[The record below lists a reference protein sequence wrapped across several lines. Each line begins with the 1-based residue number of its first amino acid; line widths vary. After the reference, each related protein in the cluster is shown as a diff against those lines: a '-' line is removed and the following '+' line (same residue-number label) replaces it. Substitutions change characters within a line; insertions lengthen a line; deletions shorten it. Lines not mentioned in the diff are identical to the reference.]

1 MKVSNSMAWLAAAVV
16 VLSGCADNSDKD
28 LFKKDPGENVNRVI
42 DVQSAEGARTDAM
55 LYKHHFTGGHLNSLG
70 RQKVRLMLA
79 ECDSCDE
86 IVVYLNNV
94 GEGELLDKRK
104 AAVEMYLKTTDGEN
118 QARLHPAQPLL
129 ARMIKVESTLGDSGS
144 ASTGASSGA
153 TAAH

>member
-28 LFKKDPGENVNRVI
+28 LFKKDPGENVN
-42 DVQSAEGARTDAM
+42 
-55 LYKHHFTGGHLNSLG
+55 
-70 RQKVRLMLA
+70 
-79 ECDSCDE
+79 
-86 IVVYLNNV
+86 
-94 GEGELLDKRK
+94 LDKRK